1 MKKTTCLIEFHCGA
15 IPGPTSYA
23 FQLLSNYGAILLLGI
38 IFFLQSCATYDAVE
52 AVGSTKPPKEEGIRV
67 YLIGDA
73 GILVNGQAPK
83 GLQALEQNIK
93 SASEEDLLLFLG
105 DNIYPKG
112 MSGNPTEQEKKIL
125 QTQLD
130 VAEKFIGR
138 VIFIPGN
145 HDWYSGMGGLRAQEK
160 MVDRALGKNS
170 FLPEDGFPMATMDV
184 SEDVLLLVLDSEWYM
199 TNWDRH
205 PGINNTCNIKTRE
218 DFLNEFRSIIK
229 KNQNKTILLAIH
241 HPLASRGNH
250 NGQLTRSVLLFPV
263 DILRRASGVSPADL
277 NFPLYREFSSRI
289 STILQEYKD
298 RARVIVVSG
307 HEHNLQYLEH
317 RNIPQ
322 VISGSGS
329 KVTPVRH
336 YENDSLSYGYAGLG
350 FAVLSLLPEE
360 QNVHF
365 YNENNQLIHTQ
376 LIRKSQPVRT
386 ETNFDFP
393 TESEV
398 LACIYEGAEDTNP
411 KLSRSILG
419 KHYRDLYYRKF
430 QFPVV
435 DLDTLHGGLK
445 PVRVGGGFQ
454 TVSLRLENKD
464 GKEYVM
470 RRMRKSAAQFIQ
482 RSLFP
487 NEYLKDQLD
496 STLAEKFLFDFYTTA
511 YPFGSLLIGCLSD
524 AAGVFHA
531 NPNIYYVP
539 RQKALGAYNELLGND
554 LYLIE
559 ERLDEGFEDLESFGN
574 PENVISTDKVLEKLK
589 SDEEFTIEL
598 NQYIKTRLFD
608 IWLGDWD
615 RHQDQYRW
623 RATKNEDNTTSFAPI
638 PRDRDQ
644 AFPKFDGFLIA
655 LTTRLVPQL
664 RKMQSFGEKVRNL
677 KNLNPEMYK
686 VDKVVLKRS
695 TRDQWLEQA
704 RFLQKVLTDEAIEK
718 AIRSFPAQLKDHN
731 FDLIIKHLKSRRKY
745 FLQWAEAYYDILRE
759 NVIVHGTN
767 KDDLF
772 EVTRLPNGFTQV
784 KVSRIKSTVTDQD
797 ILLETVYDPQRT
809 KEIWL
814 YGLGD
819 QDEFEIKGS
828 AETSIR
834 IKVIGGQEEDTYR
847 IENTSKLKVYDFKSE
862 NSVFEGKRVHKRL
875 THEYEL
881 NNYDFNKYKKT
892 VRELYPILGFNP
904 DDGLIAGAQAS
915 ITQFGLELNPFTY
928 KHGFDAKYYSA
939 TSGFAAGYS
948 GELANM
954 LGKTNARLEA
964 RYTTPVFSQNF
975 FGLGNET
982 KNLENERGITYYRTR
997 LEQLRFSIALLRR
1010 GRLNNELKL
1019 KFPFEYIRPNDNE
1032 NRFVDAELTPPQVAA
1047 KRFAGVEGS
1056 YSYRNKNREQ
1066 LSTLGFGF
1074 ALSGGWKAN
1083 LADAERNFAYLRSSL
1098 KLEYPLLKSHQLN
1111 MATAINVQL
1120 ISNDEFEFYQASNI
1134 GGASGLRG
1142 FRNNRFS
1149 GRKAYTHS
1157 TDLRLHLLDFR
1168 TGILPAQLGIYSGFD
1183 YGRVWVKGETSNN
1196 WHTSYGG
1203 GLYIHMPSLLTLHAS
1218 FFGSSD
1224 GGRFTVGAG
1233 FGLSPHSSRTPF

>member
-1 MKKTTCLIEFHCGA
+1 MKKTTCLIEFDCGA

-52 AVGSTKPPKEEGIRV
+52 AVGSTKPPREEGIRV

-73 GILVNGQAPK
+73 GILPNGQAPK

-93 SASEEDLLLFLG
+93 SASEKDLLLFLG
-105 DNIYPKG
+105 DNIYPRG

-130 VAEKFIGR
+130 VAEKFRGR

-160 MVDRALGKNS
+160 MVDRVLGKNS

-184 SEDVLLLVLDSEWYM
+184 SEDVLLLVIDSEWYI

-218 DFLNEFRSIIK
+218 DFLNEFRSTIK

-277 NFPLYREFSSRI
+277 NFPLYRELSNRI
-289 STILQEYKD
+289 STILQEYKN

-317 RNIPQ
+317 RDIPQ

-350 FAVLSLLPEE
+350 FAVLSLLPNE
-360 QNVHF
+360 QSVHF

-393 TESEV
+393 PESEV
-398 LACIYEGAEDTNP
+398 LACIYEGVKDTKP
-411 KLSRSILG
+411 KLSKSILG

-435 DLDTLHGGLK
+435 DLDTLHGGLT
-445 PVRVGGGFQ
+445 PLRLGGGFQ

-487 NEYLKDQLD
+487 EEYLKGQVDN
-496 STLAEKFLFDFYTTA
+496 TLAEKFLFDFYTTA

-531 NPNIYYVP
+531 NPNIFYVP
-539 RQKALGAYNELLGND
+539 RQKALGPFNELLGDD

-559 ERLDEGFEDLESFGN
+559 ERLDEGFEDMPSFGN

-589 SDEEFTIEL
+589 ADEKFTIEL
-598 NQYIKTRLFD
+598 DQYIKTRLFD

-623 RATKNEDNTTSFAPI
+623 RETKNQDNTVSFAPI

-644 AFPKFDGFLIA
+644 AFPKFDGFLIS
-655 LTTRLVPQL
+655 LSTRLIPQL
-664 RKMQSFGEKVRNL
+664 RKMQSFEDKVRNL
-677 KNLNPEMYK
+677 KNFSPEMYK
-686 VDKVVLKRS
+686 VDKVVLRKS
-695 TRDQWLEQA
+695 TREQWLEQA
-704 RFLQKVLTDEAIEK
+704 RFLQKTLTDEAIEK
-718 AIRSFPAQLKDHN
+718 AMQSFPAQLKDPN
-731 FDLIIKHLKSRRKY
+731 FDLIIGHLKSRRKY
-745 FLQWAEAYYDILRE
+745 FLQWAEAYYDILQE
-759 NVIVHGTN
+759 NVIIHGTN

-772 EVTRLPNGFTQV
+772 EITRLPNGFTQV
-784 KVSRIKSTVTDQD
+784 KVSRIKSTLTDQD
-797 ILLETVYDPQRT
+797 ILIDRVYDPQKT

-819 QDEFEIKGS
+819 QDEFEVQGIAKSAIDIK
-828 AETSIR
+828 I
-834 IKVIGGQEEDTYR
+834 IGGQQKDTYR
-847 IENTSKLKVYDFKSE
+847 IENSKKLKVYDFKSE
-862 NSVFEGKRVHKRL
+862 NNRFEGERIRKKIS
-875 THEYEL
+875 HEYQF
-881 NNYDFNKYKKT
+881 NNYDFHKYKKT
-892 VRELYPILGFNP
+892 IPEVYPILGYNP
-904 DDGLIAGAQAS
+904 DDGLIAGLQAS
-915 ITQFGLELNPFTY
+915 ITHFGFELNPFTFRHDFNARY
-928 KHGFDAKYYSA
+928 FSA
-939 TSGFAAGYS
+939 TSGFAVGYS
-948 GELANM
+948 GEFAHL
-954 LGKTNARLEA
+954 LRKINASLQA
-964 RYTTPVFSQNF
+964 GYSTPVFAQNF

-982 KNLENERGITYYRTR
+982 LNLEQDRGITYYRTR
-997 LEQLRFSIALLRR
+997 LEQFRFSVALLRR
-1010 GRLNNELKL
+1010 GRLNSELKL
-1019 KFPFEYIRPNDNE
+1019 KLPYEYIRPNENE
-1032 NRFVDAELTPPQVAA
+1032 NRFVDEQLTSQQTAA
-1047 KRFAGVEGS
+1047 KQFAGVEAV
-1056 YSYRNKNREQ
+1056 YSFRNKNKEQ

-1074 ALSGGWKAN
+1074 NLSGGWKIN
-1083 LADAERNFAYLRSSL
+1083 LTDEERSFAYLKSRL
-1098 KLEYPLLKSHQLN
+1098 NLEYPLLKNHKLSL
-1111 MATAINVQL
+1111 ATAVSLQIL
-1120 ISNDEFEFYQASNI
+1120 SNENFEFYQASYI

-1142 FRNNRFS
+1142 FRNNRFG
-1149 GRKAYTHS
+1149 GRKAFTHS
-1157 TDLRLHLLDFR
+1157 TDLRWHLLDFT
-1168 TGILPAQLGIYSGFD
+1168 TGLLPARLGVYSGFD
-1183 YGRVWVKGETSNN
+1183 YGRVWLSGESSSK
-1196 WHTSYGG
+1196 WHVSYGG
-1203 GLYIHMPSLLTLHAS
+1203 GLYIHTPSLFTLHVS
-1218 FFGSSD
+1218 YFSSSD
-1224 GGRFTVGAG
+1224 GGRLALGM
-1233 FGLSPHSSRTPF
+1233 GLGLRQH